1 MRPYKDIPKSQ
12 RNYDYKSKPE
22 TPVVLKDLKG
32 LLGEMY
38 GDTYK
43 GPHVYVTHKQ
53 AFEAR
58 VTKRLANTESMIDT
72 IESLPNW
79 PVWAHESLPTD
90 PS

>member
-32 LLGEMY
+32 LLGQMY

-58 VTKRLANTESMIDT
+58 RTKRLEARLANTESMIDT
-72 IESLPNW
+72 IESLP
-79 PVWAHESLPTD
+79 TD